1 MPTATVGQ
9 GMGQEDGFTPVVGV
23 DPEPVETLELDDPAA
38 LVSLMQPPRNE
49 LLVRLIKT
57 PATAAELA
65 EALGA
70 PVTRV
75 YYHLGLLEEH
85 GAIHVVATR
94 RVRGVDERRYR
105 ATARSY
111 RLHPD
116 VIEQAREHPELL
128 DDVVEAMFASAR
140 AQLRGVAARDA
151 IGSERRRVLA
161 HSQLELTPARR
172 AEFIERLVG
181 LMEEFGD
188 FEPGPDEEVERY
200 GLLVAAYPLTPTF

>member
-1 MPTATVGQ
+1 MA
-9 GMGQEDGFTPVVGV
+9 EDSAFTPVPGV
-23 DPEPVETLELDDPAA
+23 EPEPAETLELRDPAA
-38 LVSLMQPPRNE
+38 LVSLMQPLRDE
-49 LLVRLIKT
+49 LLVRLIRS

-65 EALGA
+65 ATVGA
-70 PVTRV
+70 PVTRI

-85 GAIHVVATR
+85 GAIQVVATR

-116 VIEQAREHPELL
+116 VMEAARERPELL

-140 AQLRGVAARDA
+140 AQLRGVAART
-151 IGSERRRVLA
+151 STHEERRRLLA

-172 AEFIERLVG
+172 AEFIDRLTA
-181 LMEEFGD
+181 LIEEFGA
-188 FEPGPDEEVERY
+188 FEPEPDDEVERY
-200 GLLVAAYPLTPTF
+200 GLLVAAYPLSSEV